1 MSTTDK
7 WCVSRSGLHAV
18 NASCALYDGKGLYGL
33 IGALYWSQAKAGPE
47 EVAKARRAVRQAI
60 VDHAE
65 VVACTLSAAGGDLLN
80 LTHTGRPFDAV
91 LTDEVMLC
99 SLIPGQ
105 DPTA

>member
-1 MSTTDK
+1 MH
-7 WCVSRSGLHAV
+7 GLT
-18 NASCALYDGKGLYGL
+18 GT
-33 IGALYWSQAKAGPE
+33 LYWLQAKAGPE

-65 VVACTLSAAGGDLLN
+65 IVACTLSAAGGDLLN

-99 SLIPGQ
+99 SLMPSHDLRSDQ
-105 DPTA
+105 ACYAFLPR